1 MECFSRQKVHCWGEL
16 HPARKLPIIELGALL
31 HTAHRR
37 LMLKRWSGRQR
48 RVNVPDKS
56 SVSPSIPR
64 PQVLTAR
71 ALTAIERFSHIEAVS
86 GVVLLLAA
94 MVALIWANSPI
105 AGSYEHFWNTQLT
118 LGLGDFTISCSL
130 HFLVNDGL
138 MAVFFLVVGAEIRQ
152 EIHNGALANLKL
164 ATLPLGAALGGVLV
178 PAIIYMLF
186 NHGTEGSAG
195 WAVPTATDIAFAVG
209 VLALLGKS
217 IPGGIRVLLLALAII
232 DDIVAIL
239 IIAVF
244 YTSTLDYLGLIVAV
258 SGLALVLAFQRMGI
272 SKAYAYVLPG
282 AVVWFGLLKTG
293 VHPTLAGVILG
304 LMTPTNS
311 KPTTERPLDTI
322 GRTLHELVERLSHS
336 GSNPQAVVEPL
347 KQLRHAEQEILAPV
361 QRVQAG
367 LHSWVAF
374 GVMPLFALA
383 NAGVSLVGNR
393 LDDAVSL
400 SVFVG
405 VILALV
411 LGKPLGIILASIAL
425 VKLKICELPEG
436 VTWTGVGLVG
446 LLAGIGFTMSIFI
459 ASLAFPD
466 PTLLSAAKLSVLAAS
481 AIAAIIGL
489 IWGKTN
495 F

>member
-1 MECFSRQKVHCWGEL
+1 M
-16 HPARKLPIIELGALL
+16 
-31 HTAHRR
+31 HTAYRR

-48 RVNVPDKS
+48 RVNVPDKNLA
-56 SVSPSIPR
+56 SPSIPR
-64 PQVLTAR
+64 PQEFTVR
-71 ALTAIERFSHIEAVS
+71 ALTAIERFTHIEAVS

-94 MVALIWANSPI
+94 LVALIWANSPI
-105 AGSYEHFWNTQLT
+105 ADSYEHFWNTQLT
-118 LGLGDFTISCSL
+118 FGLGDFKVACSL

-152 EIHNGALANLKL
+152 EIHDGALANFKL

-178 PAIIYMLF
+178 PAIIYTLF

-244 YTSTLDYLGLIVAV
+244 YTSSLDYLGLVVAL
-258 SGLALVLAFQRMGI
+258 SGLLLVLAFQRMGI
-272 SKAYAYVLPG
+272 SKAYAYILPG
-282 AVVWFGLLKTG
+282 AIVWFGLLKTG

-304 LMTPTNS
+304 LMTPTSS

-322 GRTLHELVERLSHS
+322 GRTFHELMDRLAQS
-336 GSNPQAVVEPL
+336 GNSPQAVAAPL
-347 KQLRHAEQEILAPV
+347 KQLRQAEREILPPV

-383 NAGVSLVGNR
+383 NAGVSLEGNR
-393 LDDAVSL
+393 LEDAVSL
-400 SVFVG
+400 NVFIG
-405 VILALV
+405 VVLALV
-411 LGKPLGIILASIAL
+411 LGKPLGIVLASVTL

-436 VTWTGVGLVG
+436 VTWAGVGLVG

-466 PTLLSAAKLSVLAAS
+466 PALLSTAKLSVLAAS
-481 AIAAIIGL
+481 GLAALIGL
-489 IWGKTN
+489 IWGKLRY
-495 F
+495 